1 MDPKHAVTVPVL
13 EPTST
18 ASGESAMTVDYPGE
32 WLAVVACLDSGVA
45 EFDASFG
52 LGRLSDVTMP

>member
-32 WLAVVACLDSGVA
+32 WLAWTLVSLN
-45 EFDASFG
+45 
-52 LGRLSDVTMP
+52 LTLHSDWAG